1 MLNATKQ
8 PNAEQ
13 AAGLILVLALHAAVL
28 WGLWSHRLI
37 PTPQEAVILFVN
49 FIAPPP
55 PQAEAPPKRE
65 PRPTPP
71 RPMENPQPRQLVA
84 EAPVVSP
91 VEPVAP
97 AFIPAAVV
105 EAPPTPK
112 PAGPVALGSEL
123 SVTCPERSA
132 PHYPPLSRRFGEE
145 GKVVLRV
152 ELNEDGRVSVGACSQ
167 SSGFTRLDES
177 ALAAVKT
184 WSCRPAKRDGQP
196 VRAVALQPFNFV
208 LQGN

>member
-8 PNAEQ
+8 ANAEQ

-49 FIAPPP
+49 FIAPPAP
-55 PQAEAPPKRE
+55 KAEAPPKRE
-65 PRPTPP
+65 PRPTQP
-71 RPMENPQPRQLVA
+71 RPVEYPQPRQLVA
-84 EAPVVSP
+84 EASIVSP
-91 VEPVAP
+91 AEPVAP
-97 AFIPAAVV
+97 IPAAVV
-105 EAPPTPK
+105 EAPSAPK

-123 SVTCPERSA
+123 SVSCPERGA
-132 PHYPPLSRRFGEE
+132 PNYPPLSRRFGEE

-152 ELNEDGRVSVGACSQ
+152 ELDQDGRVSAVGILN
-167 SSGFTRLDES
+167 SSGFIRLDES

-184 WSCRPAKRDGQP
+184 WRCRPAKRDGQP

-208 LQGN
+208 LQGI